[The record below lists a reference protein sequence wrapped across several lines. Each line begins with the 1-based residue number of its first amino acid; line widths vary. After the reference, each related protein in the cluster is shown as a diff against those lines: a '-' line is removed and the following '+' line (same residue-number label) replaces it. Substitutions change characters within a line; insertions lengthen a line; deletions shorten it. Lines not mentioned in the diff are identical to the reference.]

1 MALQYLVILVN
12 VIWSPL

>member
-12 VIWSPL
+12 VMWSPL